1 MNNDEKNSGLH
12 LGFKA
17 KILGIILPFTILL
30 IVILIVQAYRV
41 SSTNLMDSSMKL
53 LVTSAKDQSHQI
65 EGWLNRKLEEVNT
78 VKFDI
83 EHSGALKN
91 DKLLQEKLDYYSGL
105 DSKFIGGFCVA
116 DVSGNIMKA
125 ADSSITDTNASNQ
138 IWFKEGLTRVKP
150 AFTQAYADASGNG
163 LISASA
169 MFNDADKI
177 RVLSTSLSL
186 DSINIIVNSSVSMP
200 GAESLL
206 IDKTDGGIL
215 VARDA
220 SLLGT
225 TLSSA
230 SSSFLKKVAE
240 KIETGNYSLS
250 ELDKNVTVIREIAG
264 TNWILVSYIDKAKI
278 TAAADQLRNILIIFS
293 LIGLCALCA
302 VIFATV
308 NVLVKPLV
316 LLSQQIKA
324 MSEGDFT
331 IHIEP
336 KGYDEIGQIERS
348 VKGFVISM
356 REMIADINDITKDL
370 KTQADMSSTVSE
382 QMQSSSEVQAESMS
396 ALSDTVEQFSVSVN
410 EIAENAFNL
419 RGVVSDTY
427 DDSDRARE
435 QIQKTVKISQRGRTD
450 MQNINVAIT
459 NIKESIGALVEAIN
473 KVGHA
478 SKEIT
483 GITALIGNISEE
495 TAMLSLN
502 ASIEAA
508 RAGESGR
515 GFAIVATEI
524 SKLANTTAEAVEN
537 ISKLIDEVDGLIKD
551 TVSQVDVSVENINE
565 SGEKINVASKTFD
578 DIYNYIQDV
587 ENVIDRIVGEI
598 RTVNNVALDVSAI
611 SQEQAASTTLVSDT
625 AEGMVK
631 QAHMLAEQS
640 ANIAT
645 GAKKLTQTSEAL
657 SNQVGKFQI

>member
-1 MNNDEKNSGLH
+1 M
-12 LGFKA
+12 
-17 KILGIILPFTILL
+17 
-30 IVILIVQAYRV
+30 
-41 SSTNLMDSSMKL
+41 
-53 LVTSAKDQSHQI
+53 
-65 EGWLNRKLEEVNT
+65 
-78 VKFDI
+78 
-83 EHSGALKN
+83 
-91 DKLLQEKLDYYSGL
+91 LQEKLDYYSGL
-105 DSKFIGGFCVA
+105 DSKFIGGFCIA
-116 DVSGNIMKA
+116 DASGNIMKA
-125 ADSSITDTNASNQ
+125 ADSSITDTNASSQ

-150 AFTQAYADASGNG
+150 AFTKVYSDNAGNK

-206 IDKTDGGIL
+206 IDKTDGTIL

-220 SLLGT
+220 SLLST
-225 TLSSA
+225 SLSAA
-230 SSSFLKKVAE
+230 SNSFLKQVDE
-240 KIETGNYSLS
+240 KIVLGDYSLS

-264 TNWILVSYIDKAKI
+264 TNWILVSYINKVKI
-278 TAAADQLRNILIIFS
+278 TAAADQLRNTLIIFS
-293 LIGLCALCA
+293 VIGLGILCA
-302 VIFATV
+302 VIYITV
-308 NVLVKPLV
+308 NILVKPLV
-316 LLSQQIKA
+316 VLTQQIKA
-324 MSEGDFT
+324 MASGDFT
-331 IHIEP
+331 INIEP

-348 VKGFVISM
+348 VKSFVGSM
-356 REMIADINDITKDL
+356 REMIAEINDITSDL

-382 QMQSSSEVQAESMS
+382 QMQDSSKLQAESMG
-396 ALSDTVEQFSVSVN
+396 ALSDTVEQFSISVN
-410 EIAENAFNL
+410 EIAENATNL
-419 RGVVSDTY
+419 SGVVADTY
-427 DDSDRARE
+427 EDSDRARE
-435 QIQKTVKISQRGRTD
+435 QIEKTVKISQRGRAD
-450 MQNINVAIT
+450 MQNINVAMT
-459 NIKESIGALVEAIN
+459 NIKTSIEALVEAIN

-551 TVSQVDVSVENINE
+551 TVNQVDVSVENINE

-587 ENVIDRIVGEI
+587 ENVIDKIVGEI

-625 AEGMVK
+625 ADGMVK
-631 QAHMLAEQS
+631 QAQLLAQQS
-640 ANIAT
+640 ANIAS
-645 GAKKLTQTSEAL
+645 GAKKLTQTSETLA
-657 SNQVGKFQI
+657 NEVGKFQI